1 MDLVTIQKAVAEG
14 NYLYSQH
21 ALQRMIDRHISRAE
35 VEQAVANA
43 EIIEEYP
50 LDKYGPSCLIYGETE
65 AKRVL
70 HIQVSAAPSVKIITA
85 YEPDP
90 AEWENFRVRKS

>member
-1 MDLVTIQKAVAEG
+1 MDLKAVQEAVAQG

-21 ALQRMIDRHISRAE
+21 ALQRMIDRHITRAE
-35 VEQAVANA
+35 VEQAVASA
-43 EIIEEYP
+43 EMIEDYL
-50 LDKYGPSCLIYGETE
+50 LDKYGPSCLIYGQTE
-65 AKRVL
+65 GMRIL
-70 HIQVSAAPSVKIITA
+70 HVQVSAAPSVKIITA